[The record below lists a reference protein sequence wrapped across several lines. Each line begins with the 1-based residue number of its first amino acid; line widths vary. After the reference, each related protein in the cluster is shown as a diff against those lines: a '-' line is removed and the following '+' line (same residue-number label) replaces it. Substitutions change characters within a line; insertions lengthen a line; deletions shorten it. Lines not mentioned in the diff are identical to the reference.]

1 MRTRKQFTA
10 LLKRTRGYVSLARR
24 IQPVHHSR
32 VTSPR
37 SWNLAEAIV
46 NRYAVIERRWPL
58 MALLFEKPDDAQVL
72 VSNTYH
78 TSHPSIYMNPRV
90 ILRMLV
96 SHKEEIN
103 RVVTEPTP
111 AQSSFV
117 KEAAAMTLAATPRQ
131 QLVMKHE
138 EAITRIARRALRD
151 EAPVGENARQSA
163 RSPARFA
170 QTDSVQNGATRRAP
184 MLARVFRHA
193 AKKNNDATAVA
204 MNVTDEKQK
213 PRTVAGR
220 ELSTAAAVPPQVD
233 ITRITDQVIQ
243 ALDRRI
249 VAQRERLG
257 RV

>member
-1 MRTRKQFTA
+1 MRTRKQFTV
-10 LLKRTRGYVSLARR
+10 LLKRTRGYGSLAKRM
-24 IQPVHHSR
+24 QPVHHSR
-32 VTSPR
+32 VASPR

-46 NRYAVIERRWPL
+46 SRYAVIERRWPL
-58 MALLFEKPDDAQVL
+58 MALLFEKPDHAQVS

-90 ILRMLV
+90 ILRMLI

-103 RVVTEPTP
+103 RVVAERIP
-111 AQSSFV
+111 AQSFG
-117 KEAAAMTLAATPRQ
+117 KKAAVMTLAATPRQ
-131 QLVMKHE
+131 QLVKKHE

-170 QTDSVQNGATRRAP
+170 QIDSVQNGAIRKTP
-184 MLARVFRHA
+184 MLARVFRQA
-193 AKKNNDATAVA
+193 AKMNNDATAVA
-204 MNVTDEKQK
+204 MNTSDEKQA

-220 ELSTAAAVPPQVD
+220 QLSTAAAVPPQVD